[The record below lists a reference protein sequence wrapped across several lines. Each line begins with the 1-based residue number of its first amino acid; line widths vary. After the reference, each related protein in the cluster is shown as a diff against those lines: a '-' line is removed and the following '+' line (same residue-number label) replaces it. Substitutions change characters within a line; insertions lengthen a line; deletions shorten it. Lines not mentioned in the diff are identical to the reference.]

1 MNEIKIDMGT
11 FPPTFFMTFSNVFA
25 GDIVQMKHIMVDEKL
40 GAFELHSSI

>member
-11 FPPTFFMTFSNVFA
+11 FFPPFIMTFSNVFA
-25 GDIVQMKHIMVDEKL
+25 VGIVQMKHIMVDEKL